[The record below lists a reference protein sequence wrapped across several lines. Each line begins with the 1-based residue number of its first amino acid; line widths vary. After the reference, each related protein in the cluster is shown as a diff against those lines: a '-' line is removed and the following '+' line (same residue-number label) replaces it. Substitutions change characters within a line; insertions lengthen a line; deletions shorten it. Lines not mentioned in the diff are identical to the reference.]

1 MLTRPT
7 TDQVLVGIADEL
19 RDAIAPE
26 VHSEPLQVLLGQI
39 DQILR
44 GLAVRSAHEIAWMH
58 EEADTIAAATGT
70 DVGWPASLHLGDVC
84 AWYDSVSRT
93 LSAALDAAFAA
104 GDTAR
109 LAELKL
115 LLDARSA
122 TEMRIVGSLDLVGRG

>member
-26 VHSEPLQVLLGQI
+26 VHNEPLQVLLGQI

-58 EEADTIAAATGT
+58 EEADTIAAVTGT
-70 DVGWPASLHLGDVC
+70 DVGWPASLHLDDVC
-84 AWYDSVSRT
+84 RWYDSVSRA

-104 GDTAR
+104 GDAVR
-109 LAELKL
+109 IAELKL

-122 TEMRIVGSLDLVGRG
+122 TEMKIVGALELVGRG

>member
-1 MLTRPT
+1 MLTRPS
-7 TDQVLVGIADEL
+7 TDQVLVGIANEL
-19 RDAIAPE
+19 RDAVAPE
-26 VHSEPLQVLLGQI
+26 VHNEPLQVLLGQI

-70 DVGWPASLHLGDVC
+70 DVGWPASLHLDDVC
-84 AWYDSVSRT
+84 RWYDTVSRA

-109 LAELKL
+109 VAELKV

-122 TEMRIVGSLDLVGRG
+122 TEMRIVGALELVGRG